1 MYIYIYIYI
10 YIGCFSINMTDLVIN
25 SATSIND
32 IILYFPG
39 LIDDR
44 RTFNNRWHAQWK
56 KKHFVQSIF
65 CPGKIP

>member
-1 MYIYIYIYI
+1 
-10 YIGCFSINMTDLVIN
+10 MTDLVVN
-25 SATSIND
+25 SSTNIND